1 MLHFNLFSCEI
12 LIIELFLISLPDCNR
27 TYYAEANIKTPL
39 RMTTPFRRPLPYVC
53 SMTFVAA
60 GGEYG
65 DIVQLTFLSFQIGAL
80 ETDRYGHACF
90 ILTCCVISV

>member
-1 MLHFNLFSCEI
+1 
-12 LIIELFLISLPDCNR
+12 CNR

-39 RMTTPFRRPLPYVC
+39 RMSTPFRRPLPYVC

-80 ETDRYGHACF
+80 ETDR
-90 ILTCCVISV
+90 